1 MRWQEWKPAVD
12 DLDRS
17 SHLSEPVYS
26 HMWAHTWDW
35 ENQSPIG
42 NTQKC
47 IWQTETPISSQEQ
60 RVLWDWRGK
69 NFLGFLGGREG
80 AGAESLSEHPSSYSP
95 RGHLLEA
102 VVGEGPLPCCLT
114 PESCGKTTCW
124 GWGRHQGTFS
134 HTHTHTPSLKERAFP
149 LSLPLPPTHPRLHST

>member
-1 MRWQEWKPAVD
+1 MTLTGHLTFLSLCIHTCGHTHGTGRIRVQLEIHRNAFGKLRPPY
-12 DLDRS
+12 LLRS
-17 SHLSEPVYS
+17 
-26 HMWAHTWDW
+26 
-35 ENQSPIG
+35 
-42 NTQKC
+42 
-47 IWQTETPISSQEQ
+47 

-134 HTHTHTPSLKERAFP
+134 HTHTHTFTKGKGISFIPSTATNPPQASQHLRAPHF
-149 LSLPLPPTHPRLHST
+149 LDWGQI